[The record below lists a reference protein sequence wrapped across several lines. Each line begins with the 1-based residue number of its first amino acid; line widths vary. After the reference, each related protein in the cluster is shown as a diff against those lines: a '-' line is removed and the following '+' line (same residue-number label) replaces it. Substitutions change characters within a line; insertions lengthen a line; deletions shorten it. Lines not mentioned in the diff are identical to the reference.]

1 MAATF
6 SWRPDLGSERAVKS
20 TAAPT
25 KFGDGYEVRIT
36 TSLNVTPRQWNVQF
50 TTALQTHKEILAF
63 LQARKGIEAFN
74 WIDPLGDTATYKCSE
89 WKSKQIGFG
98 VFQVS
103 GTFEEVFE
111 Y

>member
-1 MAATF
+1 MAAIF
-6 SWRPDLGSERAVKS
+6 SWRPDIGSERGVKS
-20 TAAPT
+20 SVNPT

-36 TSLNVTPRQWNVQF
+36 TSMNVTPRQWSVQF
-50 TTALQTHKEILAF
+50 TTALQAHKDILAF
-63 LQARKGIEAFN
+63 LEARRGVESFQWA
-74 WIDPLGDTATYKCSE
+74 DPLGDTATYKCSE

-98 VFQVS
+98 VFQVT